1 MGGIFSRIY
10 EYLFNKK
17 LEICLIGLEN
27 TGKTTFV
34 NVLMGVHKQNL
45 PTIGLNV
52 KQVKKGSKYFY
63 LKWNLDLTMKIWD
76 IGGQFQYRQ
85 NWVDYAK
92 MGDVI
97 VFMIDGS
104 NVRMNLII
112 IIIINIVWDFTCCKK
127 RIT

>member
-1 MGGIFSRIY
+1 MGGLFSKLY
-10 EYLFNKK
+10 EYLFSKK

-27 TGKTTFV
+27 TGKATFV

-52 KQVKKGSKYFY
+52 KQVKK
-63 LKWNLDLTMKIWD
+63 MKIWD

-97 VFMIDGS
+97 IFMVDGS
-104 NVRMNLII
+104 NVRNII
-112 IIIINIVWDFTCCKK
+112 
-127 RIT
+127 